1 MSHTTLQEVTK
12 YHKRIDELIEDA
24 EIEAEIEAETK
35 IRSKNTKVFTISF
48 VGLSLLAL
56 LFYRTQMAEVEV
68 APMLQE
74 EAAGVAEAPLVVQPP
89 LADDSVSVPVITPE
103 ETASAPVTSGQ
114 DATVSVPSPDSENS
128 PAKAEATA
136 SPPAQPIKNE
146 QPAPVK
152 TIARTT
158 PPAKPKR
165 VVPAATTVAQAGK
178 KLYVQ
183 IGVFS
188 VQSNAEGLS
197 NRLEKKGFEPDIRP
211 KTRTLQ
217 GHGVYIGG
225 FPNPNSLVPQMQE
238 LRESG
243 FNPSQEKNPDGTYS
257 IILGVF
263 RTSQEAAKIQDQ
275 LSLKGFLTET
285 KASGSTR
292 STYTVQLGAFSSQ
305 EEARKVQKK
314 LNSAGFKGSFIR

>member
-68 APMLQE
+68 APILQE

-89 LADDSVSVPVITPE
+89 LADDAVSVPVTP
-103 ETASAPVTSGQ
+103 GR
-114 DATVSVPSPDSENS
+114 DAAVSVLSPGSENP

-146 QPAPVK
+146 QPAPAK
-152 TIARTT
+152 TVARTI
-158 PPAKPKR
+158 PPAKPKG
-165 VVPAATTVAQAGK
+165 VVPVATTVAQPGK
-178 KLYVQ
+178 KFYVQ

-188 VQSNAEGLS
+188 VQSNAQGLS
-197 NRLEKKGFEPDIRP
+197 NRLKKIGFEPGIRP

-217 GHGVYIGG
+217 GQAVYISG

-238 LRESG
+238 LREAG
-243 FNPSQEKNPDGTYS
+243 FNPSQEKNADGTYS
-257 IILGVF
+257 IILGLF
-263 RTSQEAAKIQDQ
+263 RTPQEAAKIQDQ
-275 LSLKGFLTET
+275 LSLKGFLTES
-285 KASGSTR
+285 KASGATR

-314 LNSAGFKGSFIR
+314 LNSAGFKDSFIR